1 MGKKVFSKNGIL
13 YTKPVTSEMKSIILS
28 FMTFFVIIF
37 SVKSQN
43 NLKFDHQ
50 ALPVNN
56 LKITGDFY
64 RDILGF
70 EDIPT
75 LVGTKESHR
84 WLANYE
90 GKEIHLIFTKEKI
103 QKTPKQIHMAFSPV
117 DFEKFVDHLKI
128 NNIEF
133 TNYTL
138 EVGVF
143 QVRKDGIKQLWL
155 RDPQGYWIE
164 INSTNKN

>member
-1 MGKKVFSKNGIL
+1 MKKITLTFIITFGIL
-13 YTKPVTSEMKSIILS
+13 
-28 FMTFFVIIF
+28 F
-37 SVKSQN
+37 SLKSQS

-70 EDIPT
+70 KDIPT
-75 LVGTKESHR
+75 LVGTKDSHR

-90 GKEIHLIFTKEKI
+90 GKEIHLIFSNDEI
-103 QKTPKQIHMAFSPV
+103 QKTPKQIHMAFSPL
-117 DFEKFVDHLKI
+117 DFEKFIDHLKM
-128 NNIEF
+128 NNVVF
-133 TNYTL
+133 TNYKL
-138 EVGVF
+138 KAGVV
-143 QVRKDGIKQLWL
+143 QVRNDGIKQLWI

-164 INSTNKN
+164 INSTNQD

>member
-1 MGKKVFSKNGIL
+1 MKKITYTFIITFGIL
-13 YTKPVTSEMKSIILS
+13 
-28 FMTFFVIIF
+28 F
-37 SVKSQN
+37 SLKSQS

-70 EDIPT
+70 KDIPT
-75 LVGTKESHR
+75 LVGTKYTHR

-90 GKEIHLIFTKEKI
+90 GKEIHLIFTDEEI

-117 DFEKFVDHLKI
+117 DFDKFVDHLKK
-128 NNIEF
+128 NNVLF
-133 TNYTL
+133 TNYNL
-138 EVGVF
+138 EAGVVQVG
-143 QVRKDGIKQLWL
+143 KDGIKQLWV

-164 INSTNKN
+164 INSTNQN

>member
-1 MGKKVFSKNGIL
+1 MKN
-13 YTKPVTSEMKSIILS
+13 IILS
-28 FMTFFVIIF
+28 LIAFFGIIF
-37 SVKSQN
+37 SVKSQD

-70 EDIPT
+70 QDIPT
-75 LVGTKESHR
+75 LVGTNKSHR

-90 GKEIHLIFTKEKI
+90 GKEIHLIFSNEKI

-117 DFEKFVDHLKI
+117 DFEKFIDHLKI
-128 NNIEF
+128 NNVVF
-133 TNYTL
+133 TNYEL

-164 INSTNKN
+164 INSTNQN

>member
-1 MGKKVFSKNGIL
+1 MKKITLTFIATFGIL
-13 YTKPVTSEMKSIILS
+13 
-28 FMTFFVIIF
+28 F
-37 SVKSQN
+37 SLKSQS

-70 EDIPT
+70 KDIPA
-75 LVGTKESHR
+75 LVGTKYTHR

-90 GKEIHLIFTKEKI
+90 GKEIHLIFSDEEI
-103 QKTPKQIHMAFSPV
+103 QKTPKQIHMAFSPE
-117 DFEKFVDHLKI
+117 DFDKFTDHLKM
-128 NNIEF
+128 NNVVF
-133 TNYTL
+133 TNYKL
-138 EVGVF
+138 EVGVV
-143 QVRKDGIKQLWL
+143 QVRKDGIKQVWL

-164 INSTNKN
+164 INSTNQN

>member
-1 MGKKVFSKNGIL
+1 MKN
-13 YTKPVTSEMKSIILS
+13 IILALI
-28 FMTFFVIIF
+28 TFFGVIF

-84 WLANYE
+84 WLANQE
-90 GKEIHLIFTKEKI
+90 GKEIHLIFSNEKI
-103 QKTPKQIHMAFSPV
+103 PKTPKQIHMAFSPV
-117 DFEKFVDHLKI
+117 DFEKFIDHLKI
-128 NNIEF
+128 NNVVY
-133 TNYTL
+133 TNYEL
-138 EVGVF
+138 EVGTL
-143 QVRKDGIKQLWL
+143 QVRKDGIKQVWL

-164 INSTNKN
+164 INSTNQN

>member
-1 MGKKVFSKNGIL
+1 MKN
-13 YTKPVTSEMKSIILS
+13 IILALI
-28 FMTFFVIIF
+28 TFFGVIF

-84 WLANYE
+84 WLANQE
-90 GKEIHLIFTKEKI
+90 GKEIHLIF
-103 QKTPKQIHMAFSPV
+103 
-117 DFEKFVDHLKI
+117 
-128 NNIEF
+128 
-133 TNYTL
+133 
-138 EVGVF
+138 
-143 QVRKDGIKQLWL
+143 
-155 RDPQGYWIE
+155 
-164 INSTNKN
+164 

>member
-1 MGKKVFSKNGIL
+1 MKKITLTFIITFGIL
-13 YTKPVTSEMKSIILS
+13 
-28 FMTFFVIIF
+28 F
-37 SVKSQN
+37 SLKSQS

-70 EDIPT
+70 KDIPT
-75 LVGTKESHR
+75 LVGTKYTHR

-90 GKEIHLIFTKEKI
+90 GKEIHLIFSDEEI

-117 DFEKFVDHLKI
+117 DFDKFIDHLKK
-128 NNIEF
+128 NNVLF
-133 TNYTL
+133 TNYKL
-138 EVGVF
+138 EVGVV
-143 QVRKDGIKQLWL
+143 QVRKDGIKQLWV

-164 INSTNKN
+164 INSTNQN

>member
-1 MGKKVFSKNGIL
+1 MKKITYTFIITFGIL
-13 YTKPVTSEMKSIILS
+13 
-28 FMTFFVIIF
+28 F
-37 SVKSQN
+37 SLKSQS

-70 EDIPT
+70 KDIQT
-75 LVGTKESHR
+75 LVGTKYTHR

-90 GKEIHLIFTKEKI
+90 GKEIHLIFSDEEI
-103 QKTPKQIHMAFSPV
+103 QKTPKQIHMAFSPL
-117 DFEKFVDHLKI
+117 DFDKFIDHLKK
-128 NNIEF
+128 NNVVF
-133 TNYTL
+133 TNYKL
-138 EVGVF
+138 EVGVV
-143 QVRKDGIKQLWL
+143 QVRKDGIKQLWM

-164 INSTNKN
+164 INSTNQN

>member
-1 MGKKVFSKNGIL
+1 
-13 YTKPVTSEMKSIILS
+13 MKRTTLLFITL
-28 FMTFFVIIF
+28 FGIIF
-37 SVKSQN
+37 SVQSQI

-70 EDIPT
+70 KDIPT
-75 LVGTKESHR
+75 LVGTKYTHR

-90 GKEIHLIFTKEKI
+90 GKEIHLIYSNEEI
-103 QKTPKQIHMAFSPV
+103 QKTPKEIHMAFSPV
-117 DFEKFVDHLKI
+117 DFDKFIDHLKK
-128 NNIEF
+128 NNVVF
-133 TNYTL
+133 TNYKL
-138 EVGVF
+138 EVGVV
-143 QVRKDGIKQLWL
+143 QVRNDGVKQAWV

-164 INSTNKN
+164 INSTNQD

>member
-1 MGKKVFSKNGIL
+1 MKN
-13 YTKPVTSEMKSIILS
+13 IILALI
-28 FMTFFVIIF
+28 TFFGVIF

-84 WLANYE
+84 WLANQE
-90 GKEIHLIFTKEKI
+90 GKEIHLIFSNEKI

-117 DFEKFVDHLKI
+117 DFEKFIDHLKI
-128 NNIEF
+128 NNVVY
-133 TNYTL
+133 TNYEL
-138 EVGVF
+138 EVDTF
-143 QVRKDGIKQLWL
+143 QIRKDGIKQVWL

-164 INSTNKN
+164 INSTNQN

>member
-1 MGKKVFSKNGIL
+1 MKKITLTFITTFGIL
-13 YTKPVTSEMKSIILS
+13 
-28 FMTFFVIIF
+28 F
-37 SVKSQN
+37 SLKSQS

-70 EDIPT
+70 KDIPT
-75 LVGTKESHR
+75 LVGTKDTHR

-90 GKEIHLIFTKEKI
+90 GKEIHLIFSDEEI

-117 DFEKFVDHLKI
+117 DFDKFIDHLKK
-128 NNIEF
+128 NNVVF
-133 TNYTL
+133 TNYKL
-138 EVGVF
+138 EVGVV
-143 QVRKDGIKQLWL
+143 QVRKDGIKQLWM

-164 INSTNKN
+164 INSTNQN

>member
-1 MGKKVFSKNGIL
+1 MKKITYTFIITFGIL
-13 YTKPVTSEMKSIILS
+13 
-28 FMTFFVIIF
+28 F
-37 SVKSQN
+37 SLKSQS

-70 EDIPT
+70 KDIPT
-75 LVGTKESHR
+75 LVGTKYTHR

-90 GKEIHLIFTKEKI
+90 GKEIHLIFSDEEI
-103 QKTPKQIHMAFSPV
+103 EKTPKQIHMAFSPV
-117 DFEKFVDHLKI
+117 DFDKFIDHLKK
-128 NNIEF
+128 NNILF
-133 TNYTL
+133 TNYKL
-138 EVGVF
+138 EVGVV
-143 QVRKDGIKQLWL
+143 QVRKDGIKQLWV

-164 INSTNKN
+164 INSTNQN

>member
-1 MGKKVFSKNGIL
+1 MKKITYTFIITFGIL
-13 YTKPVTSEMKSIILS
+13 
-28 FMTFFVIIF
+28 F
-37 SVKSQN
+37 SLKSQS

-70 EDIPT
+70 KDIPT
-75 LVGTKESHR
+75 LVGTKYTHR

-90 GKEIHLIFTKEKI
+90 GKEIHLIFSDEEI

-117 DFEKFVDHLKI
+117 DFDKFIDHLKK
-128 NNIEF
+128 NNILF
-133 TNYTL
+133 TNYKL
-138 EVGVF
+138 EVGVV
-143 QVRKDGIKQLWL
+143 QVRKDGIKQVWL

-164 INSTNKN
+164 INSTNQN

>member
-1 MGKKVFSKNGIL
+1 MKN
-13 YTKPVTSEMKSIILS
+13 IILALI
-28 FMTFFVIIF
+28 TFFGVIF

-84 WLANYE
+84 WLANQE
-90 GKEIHLIFTKEKI
+90 GKEIHLIFSNEKI
-103 QKTPKQIHMAFSPV
+103 PKTPKQIHMAFSPV
-117 DFEKFVDHLKI
+117 DFEKFIDHLKI
-128 NNIEF
+128 NNVVY
-133 TNYTL
+133 TNYEL
-138 EVGVF
+138 EVDTF
-143 QVRKDGIKQLWL
+143 QIRKDGIKQVWL

-164 INSTNKN
+164 INSTNQN

>member
-1 MGKKVFSKNGIL
+1 MKKITLTFIITFGIL
-13 YTKPVTSEMKSIILS
+13 
-28 FMTFFVIIF
+28 F
-37 SVKSQN
+37 SLKSQS

-70 EDIPT
+70 KDIPT
-75 LVGTKESHR
+75 LVGTKDTHR

-90 GKEIHLIFTKEKI
+90 GKEIHLIFSDEEI
-103 QKTPKQIHMAFSPV
+103 EKTPKQIHMAFSPV
-117 DFEKFVDHLKI
+117 DFDKFIDHLKK
-128 NNIEF
+128 NNVVF
-133 TNYTL
+133 TNYKL
-138 EVGVF
+138 EVGVV
-143 QVRKDGIKQLWL
+143 QVRKDGIKQLWM

-164 INSTNKN
+164 INSTNQN

>member
-1 MGKKVFSKNGIL
+1 
-13 YTKPVTSEMKSIILS
+13 MKRTTLLFITL
-28 FMTFFVIIF
+28 FGIIF
-37 SVKSQN
+37 SVQSQI

-70 EDIPT
+70 KDIPT
-75 LVGTKESHR
+75 LVGTKYTHR

-90 GKEIHLIFTKEKI
+90 GKEIHLIYSNEEI
-103 QKTPKQIHMAFSPV
+103 QKTPKEIHMAFSPV
-117 DFEKFVDHLKI
+117 DFDKFIDHLKK
-128 NNIEF
+128 NNVVF
-133 TNYTL
+133 TNYKL
-138 EVGVF
+138 EFGVV
-143 QVRKDGIKQLWL
+143 QVRNDGVKQAWV

-164 INSTNKN
+164 INSTNQN

>member
-1 MGKKVFSKNGIL
+1 MKKITLTFIITFGIL
-13 YTKPVTSEMKSIILS
+13 
-28 FMTFFVIIF
+28 F
-37 SVKSQN
+37 SLKSQS

-70 EDIPT
+70 KDIPT
-75 LVGTKESHR
+75 LVGTKYTHR

-90 GKEIHLIFTKEKI
+90 GKEIHLIFSDEEI
-103 QKTPKQIHMAFSPV
+103 QKTPKQIHMAFSPL
-117 DFEKFVDHLKI
+117 DFDKFIDHLKK
-128 NNIEF
+128 NNVVF
-133 TNYTL
+133 TNYKL
-138 EVGVF
+138 EVGVV
-143 QVRKDGIKQLWL
+143 QVRKDGIKQLWV

-164 INSTNKN
+164 INSTNQN

>member
-1 MGKKVFSKNGIL
+1 MKKITLTFITTFGIL
-13 YTKPVTSEMKSIILS
+13 
-28 FMTFFVIIF
+28 F
-37 SVKSQN
+37 SLKSQS

-70 EDIPT
+70 KDIPT
-75 LVGTKESHR
+75 LVGTKDTHR

-90 GKEIHLIFTKEKI
+90 GKEIHLIFSDEEI

-117 DFEKFVDHLKI
+117 DFDEFIYHLKM
-128 NNIEF
+128 NNVVF
-133 TNYTL
+133 TNYKL
-138 EVGVF
+138 EVGIV
-143 QVRKDGIKQLWL
+143 QVRKDEIKQLWL

-164 INSTNKN
+164 INSTNQN

>member
-1 MGKKVFSKNGIL
+1 MKN
-13 YTKPVTSEMKSIILS
+13 IILS
-28 FMTFFVIIF
+28 FITFFGIIL
-37 SVKSQN
+37 SVQSQN
-43 NLKFDHQ
+43 NLKYDHQ

-70 EDIPT
+70 KDIPT
-75 LVGTKESHR
+75 LVGTKYTHR

-90 GKEIHLIFTKEKI
+90 GKEIHLIFSDEEI

-117 DFEKFVDHLKI
+117 DFDKFIDHLKK
-128 NNIEF
+128 NNVVF
-133 TNYTL
+133 TNYKL
-138 EVGVF
+138 EVGVV
-143 QVRKDGIKQLWL
+143 QVRKDGIKQLWM

-164 INSTNKN
+164 INSTNQN